1 MFSLLQLSHSGHLG
15 GSPSHAPQLST
26 PVPLS
31 RHQTQAQV
39 TKVSAAA
46 EFFDGISRDM
56 SSTSRGPIQ
65 RQQQQQQ
72 QQQQHMQRLSQEL
85 SKVSSHLPG
94 VRCHVSHYCQVR
106 SSSPAHL
113 SGLQRSA
120 TPSDIL
126 GRVSTPTRELIT
138 SHQAAQASRR
148 DSAPSTVLSES
159 FTGKT

>member
-31 RHQTQAQV
+31 RHQMQTQAQV

-65 RQQQQQQ
+65 RQQQQ
-72 QQQQHMQRLSQEL
+72 HMQRLSQEL
-85 SKVSSHLPG
+85 AKVSLHYPG
-94 VRCHVSHYCQVR
+94 LRCHV
-106 SSSPAHL
+106 
-113 SGLQRSA
+113 
-120 TPSDIL
+120 
-126 GRVSTPTRELIT
+126 
-138 SHQAAQASRR
+138 
-148 DSAPSTVLSES
+148 
-159 FTGKT
+159 

>member
-31 RHQTQAQV
+31 RHQMQTQAQV

-65 RQQQQQQ
+65 RQQQQQ
-72 QQQQHMQRLSQEL
+72 HMQRLSQEL
-85 SKVSSHLPG
+85 AKVSLHYPG
-94 VRCHVSHYCQVR
+94 LRCHV
-106 SSSPAHL
+106 
-113 SGLQRSA
+113 
-120 TPSDIL
+120 
-126 GRVSTPTRELIT
+126 
-138 SHQAAQASRR
+138 
-148 DSAPSTVLSES
+148 
-159 FTGKT
+159 

>member
-1 MFSLLQLSHSGHLG
+1 MTDLEHLFLFSLLQLSHSGHLG

-31 RHQTQAQV
+31 RHQMQTPAQV

-72 QQQQHMQRLSQEL
+72 QHMQRLSQEL
-85 SKVSSHLPG
+85 AKVSSQSPG
-94 VRCHVSHYCQVR
+94 VRYHV
-106 SSSPAHL
+106 
-113 SGLQRSA
+113 
-120 TPSDIL
+120 
-126 GRVSTPTRELIT
+126 
-138 SHQAAQASRR
+138 
-148 DSAPSTVLSES
+148 
-159 FTGKT
+159 